1 MNLNIGPEY
10 YITSN
15 TSAVLIDSRNIIN
28 GSTAVVYLSSITDPG
43 RTISIRDTTGYLD
56 STTYI
61 TLSTTRNVFFPN
73 QESIF
78 SFRTPY
84 GFANCTN
91 PTSTT
96 WQLTNVYAHSLNP
109 TVVTHF
115 STYTLQASTVKSEYI
130 QSRSITVQNFTTVSD
145 PSNNFIVDSGG
156 TSQVLTNVNFSTLN
170 GRGFS
175 VDISNAPVST
185 LTFADSRPP
194 YKIGGNYV
202 LNMGYVD
209 ISSVEFIGPD
219 SFPFVSRRYIG
230 CNAQVGHLDV
240 KVTEHGG
247 MSNFE
252 VRSFRSDGTLLT
264 QDVEGISWL
273 VLNGKSFL

>member
-10 YITSN
+10 YINSN

-61 TLSTTRNVFFPN
+61 TLSTTRNVYFPN
-73 QESIF
+73 QQSTF

-91 PTSTT
+91 PTSTS
-96 WQLTNVYAHSLNP
+96 WQLTNVYAHALNP
-109 TVVTHF
+109 TVLDTLTNYNLQT
-115 STYTLQASTVKSEYI
+115 STLASQYI
-130 QSRSITVQNFTTVSD
+130 QTRSITVQNFSSVSD
-145 PSNNFIVDSGG
+145 PSNNLIVDSTG
-156 TSQVLTNVNFSTLN
+156 TSHILTNVNFSTIN
-170 GRGFS
+170 GGGFS

-185 LTFADSRPP
+185 LTFADGRPP
-194 YKIGGNYV
+194 YKIGGNYI
-202 LNMGYVD
+202 LNNGYVD
-209 ISSVEFIGPD
+209 ISNVEFIGPD

-230 CNAQVGHLDV
+230 YNGPVGHLDV
-240 KVTEHGG
+240 HITERSGT
-247 MSNFE
+247 SNFE
-252 VRSFRSDGTLLT
+252 VRSFTTDGTLLT
-264 QDVEGISWL
+264 QDVQGISWL